1 MNILTPQQW
10 GVFHSYQHFMP
21 QDNTPP
27 DFHTTNDLD
36 TFFGLLTGWHKNKVD
51 TLNHMKDVPEG
62 TEVSMEGDDS
72 PPIILSGDMLAG
84 FQLGIELSL
93 MELGTLPFEAMP
105 DDEPAASDEPVAA

>member
-1 MNILTPQQW
+1 
-10 GVFHSYQHFMP
+10 MP

-36 TFFGLLTGWHKNKVD
+36 TFFGLLTGWHEKKVA

-62 TEVSMEGDDS
+62 TEVTMDGDDS
-72 PPIILSGDMLAG
+72 PPIVLTGNMLTG

-93 MELGTLPFEAMP
+93 MELGTLPFYAETDEAETP
-105 DDEPAASDEPVAA
+105 SDEPQPA